1 MPYEVVKRVGLRAY
15 RYRVESYRDPTT
27 KKIRAHWTYLGRAG
41 QAPTPARR
49 TLSPRAAN
57 TRERLIDAFE
67 RILEERPYARVSAG
81 AVAREADLAHGTFY
95 RHFSDKRSLLA
106 AAIERLR
113 DELARITPDFEP
125 PFGNVAAER
134 LRVSAWVSAVFA
146 TPREHPALLRA
157 YLEALESDAGLRERR
172 IERQR
177 ERMTALSRY
186 LRALASAGTIS
197 VPRPDALAVALLAL
211 IDGTLRGAVVGAAAP
226 DDATIAGVAEV
237 FERAIF
243 GVLPS
248 MASVTMSSGCS
259 ATDKR
264 PVSNSK

>member
-1 MPYEVVKRVGLRAY
+1 MPYEVVKHVGLRAY
-15 RYRVESYRDPTT
+15 RYRVESYRDPAT
-27 KKIRAHWTYLGRAG
+27 KKNRAHWTYLGRAG
-41 QAPTPARR
+41 EAPTPAGR
-49 TLSPRAAN
+49 TPSPRPTN

-81 AVAREADLAHGTFY
+81 AVAREAGLAHGTFY
-95 RHFSDKRSLLA
+95 RHFPDKRSLLA

-177 ERMTALSRY
+177 ERMTRLSRY

-211 IDGTLRGAVVGAAAP
+211 IDGTLRGAVVGATAP
-226 DDATIAGVAEV
+226 DDATIAGVGEV

-248 MASVTMSSGCS
+248 IASVTMSSGCS